1 MLTIDANGHIINSKI
16 IIKIFPHVERGSM
29 TTING
34 IIVHQTDASNSQS
47 TFNSYMLANA
57 NGAHFLIDK
66 DGTIYQTASLYERA
80 NHVGKIKARC
90 VLENRCSPAD
100 VKALKTYSPTAENR
114 REQQK
119 SHPDRFPTNSDSLG
133 VELVGKSFAD
143 PKPKAANN
151 YTYET
156 VTVDQNNALKW
167 LISELSSTLAIA
179 LTEVFRHPVVSRKN
193 LTEAATAAW

>member
-1 MLTIDANGHIINSKI
+1 MLTIDSNGHVIHTRITV
-16 IIKIFPHVERGSM
+16 KIFPHIERDAM

-34 IIVHQTDASNSQS
+34 IIVHQTDASSSQS

-66 DGTIYQTASLYERA
+66 DGTIYQTASIYKRA

-100 VKALKTYSPTAENR
+100 VKALKIYSPKAENE
-114 REQQK
+114 REQEK
-119 SHPDRFPTNSDSLG
+119 EYPDRFPTNSDSIG
-133 VELVGKSFAD
+133 IELVGRSFAD
-143 PKPKAANN
+143 PKPGNAANR
-151 YTYET
+151 TYET
-156 VTVDQNNALKW
+156 VTGEQNDSLKW
-167 LISELSSTLAIA
+167 LIAELSVTLGIA

-193 LTEAATAAW
+193 LTEAATATW